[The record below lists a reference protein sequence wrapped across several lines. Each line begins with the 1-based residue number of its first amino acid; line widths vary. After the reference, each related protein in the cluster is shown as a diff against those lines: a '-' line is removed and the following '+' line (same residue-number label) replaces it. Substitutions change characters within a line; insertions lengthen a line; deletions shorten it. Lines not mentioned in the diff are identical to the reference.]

1 MGILGNFL
9 SCIKGVKDPFEAQEG
24 RWDFFEMLQ
33 RKRTSSR
40 AEGRISWFFSSCGRK
55 LSVPHE
61 LQWGSQGPARVASGE
76 PSLHARCEGT
86 LGIPL
91 QLVKEPRASSR
102 VEAET
107 SGFFSSADIDL
118 GAPME
123 FRQGSQVSSC
133 VETWNSAF
141 LSSCQSS
148 IRLPVGLT

>member
-33 RKRTSSR
+33 WKRTSSR
-40 AEGRISWFFSSCGRK
+40 TEGRISWFFSSCGRK

-61 LQWGSQGPARVASGE
+61 LQWGPQGPARVASGE

-107 SGFFSSADIDL
+107 SGFFSSADIYL

-123 FRQGSQVSSC
+123 FQQGCQASSR
-133 VETWNSAF
+133 VETRKCAF
-141 LSSCQSS
+141 HSRCKSNVRLS
-148 IRLPVGLT
+148 VELT

>member
-33 RKRTSSR
+33 LKRTSSR

-141 LSSCQSS
+141 LSRCKSGVR
-148 IRLPVGLT
+148 IPVDLT